1 MAETEISYQDEFDAI
16 LGEVIRHAQM
26 DWRELAAR
34 AGEIGFYD
42 LTDRAG
48 RRRPIGRAAYERLW
62 ALVED
67 SVARSVFHRRIDLDR
82 TFRHAA
88 EQFGKTFLHRD
99 LTVLEEPE
107 LRALFTVWIE
117 EAGAE
122 CGPRTEFIPCH
133 VELSGVDELA
143 IGPVVFRPR
152 AQARARLRA
161 LLDDHVA
168 QHGEAGRLDSREEV
182 EAYFGN
188 FSDIAE
194 VTVPNCDRK
203 TARLVAQQ
211 VVQSALDFLH
221 AWAGAAHTRRMRGG
235 GHSLAADKR
244 ASLATNAAGRTEIGY
259 EISWH
264 GANVSDEAWA
274 GLQSDGTTLT
284 GPVGVALTAVLER
297 RTPELLADRFLDAC
311 GWYGDASRELIPAA
325 AAVKFV
331 TAMERLLWTG
341 EGRGVT
347 QRIAD
352 RAAALCFSV
361 ETWDLPEQTA
371 QIKDAYDLRSALLH
385 GRISKSSS
393 DVPKRLQ
400 RCERAARELLLTW
413 LERFGDGF
421 DKPIELKALGRYLDG
436 FVAAAKADCAEQ
448 LRLRGAEPGPPHPH
462 GKRTR

>member
-1 MAETEISYQDEFDAI
+1 MAEADISYRDEFDAI

-34 AGEIGFYD
+34 TREIGFYD

-48 RRRPIGRAAYERLW
+48 RRRPIGRSAHERLW

-67 SVARSVFHRRIDLDR
+67 SLARSVFHRRIDPER

-88 EQFGKTFLHRD
+88 EQFGKTFLHRGLVVPD
-99 LTVLEEPE
+99 EPA
-107 LRALFTVWIE
+107 LRGLFAAWIE
-117 EAGAE
+117 QAGAE
-122 CGPRTEFIPCH
+122 CGRRTEFIPCH

-143 IGPVVFRPR
+143 IGPVVIRPR
-152 AQARARLRA
+152 AQAHARLRT
-161 LLDDHVA
+161 LLDDHLT
-168 QHGEAGRLDSREEV
+168 QHGETERVDSREEV
-182 EAYFGN
+182 EVYFGS
-188 FSDIAE
+188 FSDMAE
-194 VTVPNCDRK
+194 VTVPGCDRK
-203 TARLVAQQ
+203 MARVVAEQ

-221 AWAGAAHTRRMRGG
+221 AWAGATHTRRMRGG
-235 GHSLAADKR
+235 GHGLAADKR
-244 ASLATNAAGRTEIGY
+244 ASLSTNAAGRTEIGY

-264 GANVSDEAWA
+264 GANVSDEAWV
-274 GLQSDGTTLT
+274 GLQTESAALT

-297 RTPELLADRFLDAC
+297 RNPELLADRFLDAC
-311 GWYGDASRELIPAA
+311 GWYGDAAREPSPAA

-341 EGRGVT
+341 EDRGVT

-352 RAAALCFSV
+352 RAAALCFSI
-361 ETWDLPEQTA
+361 ETWDLHQQMAE
-371 QIKDAYDLRSALLH
+371 IKDAYDLRSALLH
-385 GRISKSSS
+385 GRISKA
-393 DVPKRLQ
+393 DPVVQKRVR

-421 DKPIELKALGRYLDG
+421 DKPIKVKALGRYLDG

-448 LRLRGAEPGPPHPH
+448 LRLRTADPDTSP
-462 GKRTR
+462 TA